1 MYKIMTPGP
10 TQVLPNV
17 LEARS
22 LPFTNPD
29 LDVDFVEDYKKLC
42 LKISSLLNTNNETL
56 ILGGEGILGLEA
68 ACASLTEEGDK
79 VLVIDNGIFGE
90 GFKDF
95 VTMYGGVPTLY
106 TKDYRETIS
115 VPELEEYLKEN
126 HDFKYATVVHGDTPS
141 GMLNNVYSITKVL
154 KSYGILTVVDAVST
168 MFGEELDITYVDILC
183 GGSQKVISAPPGL
196 TINVLSQD
204 AKDAI
209 NNRKTPIRAFYA
221 NLKTFFNYYEEKW
234 FPYTMPISDIMGL
247 KVAID
252 NIADDKEIYER
263 HARIADATRNAV
275 VKAGLKLYGN
285 SGYSNTVTVFEVPS
299 STTAEAILTTMR
311 EKHNIMIA
319 GSFGCFAG
327 KIIRIGH
334 MGSNATEENIK
345 ETLEALTE
353 TLTELGVNLD
363 GNLKELF
370 EENLL

>member
-29 LDVDFVEDYKKLC
+29 LDVSFVEDYKKLC
-42 LKISSLLNTNNETL
+42 LKISSLLNTSNETL

-196 TINVLSQD
+196 TINVLSKD

-299 STTAEAILTTMR
+299 GTTAEAILTTMR

-334 MGSNATEENIK
+334 MGSNATEENVK

-353 TLTELGVNLD
+353 TLTELGVKLD